1 MAFAEDLDVFL
12 ADFGV
17 PCIAGAAQFMALLDQ
32 PDEVLDLQRVSVQ
45 SRQFELTYRTDAA
58 TLTRGQALTVD
69 GTAYTVREAARQ
81 VGDGKFS
88 RCILSRT

>member
-1 MAFAEDLDVFL
+1 MRFAEDLDVFL

-17 PCIAGAAQFMALLDQ
+17 PCIAGSAQFMALLDQ

-45 SRQFELTYRTDAA
+45 SRQFEITYRTDAA
-58 TLTRGQALTVD
+58 TLTRGEAVTVD

-88 RCILSRT
+88 RCTLTRT